1 MELGEHLFRQE
12 AGRIVAAL
20 TRTFGLHNVAL
31 AEDVTQDA
39 FCRALETWKQRG
51 VPDNP
56 SAWLMK
62 AAKNRAVDVL
72 RRERTAR
79 NFAPDLGR
87 LLHSEWTMAYA
98 VETLLDPTEIA
109 DDQLRMMFS
118 CCDPRLPETTQ
129 VMLVLQLAGG
139 FGAREIAAA
148 FVSKSAAVEKRLARA
163 KRFLAESGT
172 LFDIAD
178 AADFERRLPL
188 VERALYLIFNEGY
201 HGASPQGAVRTE
213 LCGEAIR
220 LATLLAEHPLGSHP
234 STLALCALFCFGAAR
249 LPARL
254 DAQGELQ
261 SEQQRDRWDRQLIAR
276 GRQWLEGAAGGSR
289 LTAYHIEAAI
299 AYEHCTAPSAE
310 RTDWNAV
317 VALYDR
323 LMDVAPSPIVELNRA
338 IALGHARGPQHAL
351 QAIEAI
357 AERNRL
363 ADYPFYHA
371 ALGDFQ
377 FRCDNRSAA
386 RDAFSAALA
395 CARSPMERRFF
406 KRRLSACG

>member
-39 FCRALETWKQRG
+39 FCRALETWKHRG

-62 AAKNRAVDVL
+62 AAKNRALDVL

-87 LLHSEWTMAYA
+87 LLQTEWTMAYA
-98 VETLLDPTEIA
+98 VEALLDPTEIP

-118 CCDPRLPETTQ
+118 CCDPRLPEPTQ

-139 FGAREIAAA
+139 FAAREIAGA
-148 FVSKSAAVEKRLARA
+148 FVSRTAAVEKRLVRA

-188 VERALYLIFNEGY
+188 VQRALYLVFSEGY
-201 HGASPQGAVRTE
+201 HGASARGSVRADV
-213 LCGEAIR
+213 CGEAIR
-220 LATLLAEHPLGSHP
+220 LATLLAEHPLGSHR
-234 STLALCALFCFGAAR
+234 STMALCALMCFGAAR

-254 DAQGELQ
+254 DARGELET
-261 SEQQRDRWDRQLIAR
+261 EQRRDRWDDALIAR
-276 GRQWLEGAAGGSR
+276 GREWLERSAGGSE
-289 LTAYHIEAAI
+289 LSAYHIEAAI
-299 AYEHCTAPSAE
+299 AYEHCAAPTAE
-310 RTDWNAV
+310 LTDWNCV

-323 LMDVAPSPIVELNRA
+323 LMNVAPSPVVELNRA
-338 IALGHARGPQHAL
+338 IALGQTLGPTRAL

-357 AERNRL
+357 AERDRL
-363 ADYPFYHA
+363 ADYPFFHA

-377 FRCDNRSAA
+377 LRCNNRPAA

-395 CARSPMERRFF
+395 RARNPMERRFLR
-406 KRRLSACG
+406 RRLTACG